1 MRKKKERE
9 KYGVSIERRISNSR
23 LEAYRLQARDVTS
36 RSTERTDVS
45 EKPPDSVLQ
54 VEELYHSG
62 LGSGFF

>member
-1 MRKKKERE
+1 MSKAMGKKRERE
-9 KYGVSIERRISNSR
+9 KMWISNSR

-54 VEELYHSG
+54 VGELYRSVEGSG
-62 LGSGFF
+62 LF